1 MTMPNAM
8 VVQSSIARPMR
19 AASVMCGRV
28 FAWIGGTAI
37 SLVLGLGRLSCAIV
51 GEIAMQFLM
60 VALWFRWAVKF
71 AAWACILSAALLQ
84 YQVPSSAGQNLFM
97 FGVGL
102 VAMIVARGMTI
113 LEYRIRQRRFLIMA
127 GSYRSALRFRR
138 GLDEPF
144 L

>member
-1 MTMPNAM
+1 MPNAL
-8 VVQSSIARPMR
+8 VVQSSIAGSMR
-19 AASVMCGRV
+19 AASAVLGRI

-37 SLVLGLGRLSCAIV
+37 GLVLGLGRLARAII

-84 YQVPSSAGQNLFM
+84 YQVPGTEGQNLLM

-102 VAMIVARGMTI
+102 VAMIVARGMTV
-113 LEYRIRQRRFLIMA
+113 LEYRISQHRFLIMA
-127 GSYRSALRFRR
+127 RFDHPAVWFRR

-144 L
+144 I